1 MATYSFCDS
10 SVLCFVLN
18 IPNNKMIQLIELLL
32 LFAMIAYIVYGDDVN
47 EKEE

>member
-1 MATYSFCDS
+1 MVTYSIGNS
-10 SVLCFVLN
+10 GVLCFVLN
-18 IPNNKMIQLIELLL
+18 ISNNKMIELIELLL